1 MIHNTFLIRIS
12 TKEVLASTKYWPV
25 DVAPEVL
32 SEYVTTREELR
43 SADSNDTDLSELA
56 LIVGDHKFHG
66 VDLVSDVLLLFV
78 TDKGEDEAS
87 IFEKVESASKDM
99 RKELA
104 KSGLDAVKE
113 NYEKLLEPSVTTRLK
128 IALVGEGGVG
138 KTTTLHLLLGETPPL
153 QYVPTIA
160 LNLETVENIRFG
172 NYSLVLWD
180 FAGQERFRTLW
191 RFYFHGADVIFLV
204 CDSALR
210 NVIIS
215 KDILKLIKRDAPK
228 VPVFALANKQDKPNA
243 MKPEVVQKIL
253 GIPTYPMVAIDKAR
267 RDEMLRIL
275 MTAAAQYVG
284 VALPDLPA
292 SELLKFT
299 DAATKEAIAE
309 TDAMEERREA
319 QEIEAAAEADE
330 YETIEVVEEVL
341 VDEEGHIIENMEDYE
356 VVEEVIEEVE
366 DIFEEELEEEV
377 VSPEPPAEVMI
388 EDLEEAEAEVDVSVS
403 EPEKEEAVETPEQP
417 TEVMIEDLEEAEAE
431 VDVSVSEPEK
441 EEAVETPEQPT
452 EVMIEDLGESEAEV
466 EVSVSES
473 ELEEIETF
481 PLEAEVSEE
490 HIIHREIELAE
501 ADISQAEAKQVDD
514 EAFEIPQVEEMEVS
528 GETSMDIPID
538 RSEEPPSIE
547 AEESPPSIG
556 FVEEELPPEEVL
568 GIEPVL
574 EQNNGDVK
582 LAKEIIF
589 EALEADEFI
598 SAELDLVSHA
608 EIDEALEAFKS
619 DEAVPAHGESDIR
632 EEIDAESLEE
642 LELILGPLDSAVGG
656 TKKKESVVEERHSEN
671 SPINNESL
679 DELSRLLDF
688 VDSGEDEE

>member
-1 MIHNTFLIRIS
+1 LIHNTFLIRIS
-12 TKEVLASTKYWPV
+12 TKEILASTKYWPV
-25 DVAPEVL
+25 EVSQEIL
-32 SEYVTTREELR
+32 DEYITTREELR
-43 SADSNDTDLSELA
+43 SEESDDTHLGELA
-56 LIVGDHKFHG
+56 LIIGEHKFQG
-66 VDLVSDVLLLFV
+66 VDLISDVLLLFV

-87 IFEKVESASKDM
+87 IFEKVEIASKAM

-104 KSGLDAVKE
+104 KSGLESVRE
-113 NYEKLLEPSVTTRLK
+113 RYETLVEPSVTTRLK

-138 KTTTLHLLLGETPPL
+138 KTTTLHLLLGDTPPL

-191 RFYFHGADVIFLV
+191 RVYFHGADVIFLV

-299 DAATKEAIAE
+299 AAATEEAIAE
-309 TDAMEERREA
+309 TDAIEERREA
-319 QEIEAAAEADE
+319 AELEASSKEDE
-330 YETIEVVEEVL
+330 YETIEVIEEVL
-341 VDEEGHIIENMEDYE
+341 VDEEGHVIENLDDYE
-356 VVEEVIEEVE
+356 IVEEVIEEVE
-366 DIFEEELEEEV
+366 DDIFKEEMIGEEAAVSEEAIHAAPDLADEIEEESYIPVIEHEVETEPSTLEVEFSDEHLIHHEIERFETGASSEEV
-377 VSPEPPAEVMI
+377 EPSMSTDEQALTAGSESVETDDI
-388 EDLEEAEAEVDVSVS
+388 EFPIIQQAEAT
-403 EPEKEEAVETPEQP
+403 VETPDIP
-417 TEVMIEDLEEAEAE
+417 
-431 VDVSVSEPEK
+431 SV
-441 EEAVETPEQPT
+441 
-452 EVMIEDLGESEAEV
+452 
-466 EVSVSES
+466 
-473 ELEEIETF
+473 ELETE
-481 PLEAEVSEE
+481 
-490 HIIHREIELAE
+490 
-501 ADISQAEAKQVDD
+501 
-514 EAFEIPQVEEMEVS
+514 
-528 GETSMDIPID
+528 ETSIKVD
-538 RSEEPPSIE
+538 EGL
-547 AEESPPSIG
+547 PSIG
-556 FVEEELPPEEVL
+556 FLEEELPTEEVL
-568 GIEPVL
+568 GIEPIV
-574 EQNNGDVK
+574 EENNGDVK

-589 EALEADEFI
+589 EALEADDFI
-598 SAELDLVSHA
+598 SAELDHVTNT
-608 EIDEALEAFKS
+608 EIDDALEAFKS
-619 DEAVPAHGESDIR
+619 DEAISTDGEPDFR

-642 LELILGPLDSAVGG
+642 LELILGPLDRAVGG
-656 TKKKESVVEERHSEN
+656 MKKQGVTEDEQHADKL
-671 SPINNESL
+671 PMDDESL
-679 DELSRLLDF
+679 DELSRLLDI

>member
-1 MIHNTFLIRIS
+1 VIHNTFLIRIS
-12 TKEVLASTKYWPV
+12 TKEILASTTYWPV
-25 DVAPEVL
+25 TVS
-32 SEYVTTREELR
+32 SEALNEYITTREELR
-43 SADSNDTDLSELA
+43 SAESDDTHLGELA
-56 LIVGDHKFHG
+56 LIVGEHKFQG
-66 VDLVSDVLLLFV
+66 IDLISDLLLLFV
-78 TDKGEDEAS
+78 TDKGEDEVS
-87 IFEKVESASKDM
+87 IFEKVDVASKAM
-99 RKELA
+99 RKELT
-104 KSGLDAVKE
+104 KSGLESVRE
-113 NYEKLLEPSVTTRLK
+113 RYEKLVEPSVTTRLK

-138 KTTTLHLLLGETPPL
+138 KTTTLHLLLGDTPPL

-243 MKPEVVQKIL
+243 MKAEVVQKIL

-299 DAATKEAIAE
+299 DAATEEAIAE
-309 TDAMEERREA
+309 TDAMAERREA
-319 QEIEAAAEADE
+319 AEIEEPSAGDE
-330 YETIEVVEEVL
+330 YEPIEVIEEVL
-341 VDEEGHIIENMEDYE
+341 VDEEGHVIENLDDYE
-356 VVEEVIEEVE
+356 IVEEVLEEVE
-366 DIFEEELEEEV
+366 DELFDEKETEEEASSVEEAAEIATTKAEQEEEEV
-377 VSPEPPAEVMI
+377 VVPVSQ
-388 EDLEEAEAEVDVSVS
+388 LE
-403 EPEKEEAVETPEQP
+403 VET
-417 TEVMIEDLEEAEAE
+417 
-431 VDVSVSEPEK
+431 
-441 EEAVETPEQPT
+441 ETSP
-452 EVMIEDLGESEAEV
+452 LEV
-466 EVSVSES
+466 EFSD
-473 ELEEIETF
+473 
-481 PLEAEVSEE
+481 E
-490 HIIHREIELAE
+490 HLIHREIELLETDALGE
-501 ADISQAEAKQVDD
+501 QTEPTTNAD
-514 EAFEIPQVEEMEVS
+514 EAALAASPESSAHDEIESSAMEH
-528 GETSMDIPID
+528 
-538 RSEEPPSIE
+538 EEPPLETPDIVSIE
-547 AEESPPSIG
+547 LEPEEPLMNVAEASHSIA
-556 FVEEELPPEEVL
+556 FMEEDLSSEEVL
-568 GIEPVL
+568 GTEPVV
-574 EQNNGDVK
+574 EENNGDVK

-589 EALEADEFI
+589 EALEADDFI

-619 DEAVPAHGESDIR
+619 DEAVSTEGESDIR

-656 TKKKESVVEERHSEN
+656 TKKHDTIEDEQN
-671 SPINNESL
+671 SKKLPIDDESL
-679 DELSRLLDF
+679 DELSRLLDM
-688 VDSGEDEE
+688 VDSGDDEE

>member
-1 MIHNTFLIRIS
+1 MTGEATVIHNTFLIRIS
-12 TKEVLASTKYWPV
+12 TKEILASTKYWPV
-25 DVAPEVL
+25 DVASEVL
-32 SEYVTTREELR
+32 GEYVTTREELR
-43 SADSNDTDLSELA
+43 SEESNDADLGELA

-66 VDLVSDVLLLFV
+66 VDLISDVLLLFV

-87 IFEKVESASKDM
+87 IFEKVELASKVM

-104 KSGLDAVKE
+104 KSGLDAVRDE
-113 NYEKLLEPSVTTRLK
+113 YEKLVEPSVTTRLK

-299 DAATKEAIAE
+299 DAATEEAIAE

-319 QEIEAAAEADE
+319 EETEAAMEEAD

-341 VDEEGHIIENMEDYE
+341 VDEEGHVIENLDDYE
-356 VVEEVIEEVE
+356 IVEEVIEEVE
-366 DIFEEELEEEV
+366 DDLFEEEIEEEAILAEQPTEVMVEELDEVEAEVDIAISEPEAEEEV
-377 VSPEPPAEVMI
+377 VSPE
-388 EDLEEAEAEVDVSVS
+388 
-403 EPEKEEAVETPEQP
+403 QP
-417 TEVMIEDLEEAEAE
+417 TEVMVEELDEVEAE
-431 VDVSVSEPEK
+431 VD
-441 EEAVETPEQPT
+441 
-452 EVMIEDLGESEAEV
+452 IG
-466 EVSVSES
+466 VSES
-473 ELEEIETF
+473 EVELETPPLEIKFSDEHLIHSEIEHV
-481 PLEAEVSEE
+481 EAEALSDTIEQAESMEVDASISTPQQVDEEESELPAMQDMEASSEISVDLPIDMSEE
-490 HIIHREIELAE
+490 ESSIEI
-501 ADISQAEAKQVDD
+501 
-514 EAFEIPQVEEMEVS
+514 
-528 GETSMDIPID
+528 
-538 RSEEPPSIE
+538 EEPP
-547 AEESPPSIG
+547 PSIS
-556 FVEEELPPEEVL
+556 FAEEELPLEEAL
-568 GIEPVL
+568 GIEPIA
-574 EQNNGDVK
+574 EQNSGDLK

-598 SAELDLVSHA
+598 SAEIDLVSHD
-608 EIDEALEAFKS
+608 EIDDALEAFKS
-619 DEAVPAHGESDIR
+619 DEAVSTEWESDIR

-656 TKKKESVVEERHSEN
+656 TKKKERAEDPRQTEN
-671 SPINNESL
+671 SPITNESL

>member
-1 MIHNTFLIRIS
+1 VIHNTFLIRIS
-12 TKEVLASTKYWPV
+12 TKEILASTKYWPV

-32 SEYVTTREELR
+32 NEYVTTREELR
-43 SADSNDTDLSELA
+43 SADSDDAELSQLA

-87 IFEKVESASKDM
+87 IFEKVESASIAM
-99 RKELA
+99 RKKLS

-113 NYEKLLEPSVTTRLK
+113 EYEKLLEPSVTTRLK

-243 MKPEVVQKIL
+243 MKSEVVQKIL

-299 DAATKEAIAE
+299 DAATEKAIAE

-319 QEIEAAAEADE
+319 EEIKASAEEDE

-341 VDEEGHIIENMEDYE
+341 IDEDGHIIENLEDYE
-356 VVEEVIEEVE
+356 IVEEVIEEVE
-366 DIFEEELEEEV
+366 DDIFDEEMEEEAVAPEQPAEAMIEDLDEAEAKVEEAIFEPEVGEEV
-377 VSPEPPAEVMI
+377 AAPEQSTEVMI
-388 EDLEEAEAEVDVSVS
+388 EDLDEAEAKVEVSIS
-403 EPEKEEAVETPEQP
+403 EPEVEEEVSAPEEP
-417 TEVMIEDLEEAEAE
+417 TEVMIEDFN
-431 VDVSVSEPEK
+431 
-441 EEAVETPEQPT
+441 
-452 EVMIEDLGESEAEV
+452 EAEV

-473 ELEEIETF
+473 EVEEEVETS
-481 PLEAEVSEE
+481 PLEVDVSPE

-501 ADISQAEAKQVDD
+501 TDASIAQEQRVED
-514 EAFEIPQVEEMEVS
+514 EAFEVPAAGRIEASGKISTDMSDEKVSIEVEES
-528 GETSMDIPID
+528 SLHTGLLH
-538 RSEEPPSIE
+538 
-547 AEESPPSIG
+547 
-556 FVEEELPPEEVL
+556 EELPPEEML
-568 GIEPVL
+568 EIEPVI

-598 SAELDLVSHA
+598 SAELDHVSHA

-619 DEAVPAHGESDIR
+619 DEAIPTEGESDIR

-656 TKKKESVVEERHSEN
+656 TKKKETVEADQHSEN

-688 VDSGEDEE
+688 VDSGDDEE